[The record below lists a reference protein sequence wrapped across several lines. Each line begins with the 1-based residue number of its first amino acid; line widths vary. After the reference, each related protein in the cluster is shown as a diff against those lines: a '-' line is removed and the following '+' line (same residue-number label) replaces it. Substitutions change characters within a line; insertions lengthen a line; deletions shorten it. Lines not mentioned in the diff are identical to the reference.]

1 MLLGKMKMKKKFSMN
16 QVHMLLTKFIRVY
29 KQIPSFVN
37 MTSYSIIRQMS
48 VSYTLASYEM
58 YY

>member
-1 MLLGKMKMKKKFSMN
+1 MKKKFSMN

-29 KQIPSFVN
+29 KRIPSFVN